1 MGHGRRFPRRV
12 CGPPW
17 KIVRA
22 GRRTGGFLWALRW
35 GVGACEGLLPFDH
48 YSRKRCPV
56 LWPIGRT
63 RLGEGRV
70 NWTGLELRKHVFLY
84 GRAGDHGPLDLQHP
98 LSSSPQPVPH
108 RATTRTM
115 LSRKPR
121 LRTRR
126 PSPTTVEYTLTT
138 KPAPTLP
145 TALLHLAIFLLRL
158 LLLAAAALLPLTHL
172 GHHIPSLTL
181 HALLST
187 PALDAP
193 SRIPFPAALALA
205 AALAYVSLRRIHSTE
220 SVLALR
226 GLGLQTRSSTST
238 WGSGDATRFI
248 PTEKIR
254 DVLVNEAF
262 VGFGVRYVLVVVV
275 EGEEDMVVVFP
286 RLGGGKEVVLRVW
299 RGLRACLFEGG
310 G

>member
-1 MGHGRRFPRRV
+1 
-12 CGPPW
+12 
-17 KIVRA
+17 
-22 GRRTGGFLWALRW
+22 
-35 GVGACEGLLPFDH
+35 
-48 YSRKRCPV
+48 
-56 LWPIGRT
+56 
-63 RLGEGRV
+63 
-70 NWTGLELRKHVFLY
+70 
-84 GRAGDHGPLDLQHP
+84 
-98 LSSSPQPVPH
+98 
-108 RATTRTM
+108 M

-145 TALLHLAIFLLRL
+145 TILLHLAIFLLRL

-172 GHHIPSLTL
+172 RHHIPSPALQS
-181 HALLST
+181 LLSAPT
-187 PALDAP
+187 LSPLSRLPA
-193 SRIPFPAALALA
+193 PAVLALA
-205 AALAYVSLRRIHSTE
+205 VVIAYVSLRRIHSTE

-226 GLGLQTRSSTST
+226 GLGLQTRSSTNT
-238 WGSGDATRFI
+238 WGFGDATRFI

-299 RGLRACLFEGG
+299 RGVRACLFEGG